1 MFAHLT
7 LFYYL
12 KALELIKQSAS
23 YNKEVGWKKWGMNG
37 TIISGEECSSRGN
50 SEYADPEEKHIWL
63 SQARNQYAHSTL
75 SNSEMIEQCRLYV
88 GLCRP

>member
-1 MFAHLT
+1 
-7 LFYYL
+7 
-12 KALELIKQSAS
+12 
-23 YNKEVGWKKWGMNG
+23 MNE
-37 TIISGEECSSRGN
+37 TIISGKECASRRN

-75 SNSEMIEQCRLYV
+75 NNSEMIGEQCRLYV

>member
-1 MFAHLT
+1 M
-7 LFYYL
+7 
-12 KALELIKQSAS
+12 I
-23 YNKEVGWKKWGMNG
+23 VGNILNRMSSKGLWWSDILAKTWKKWGMNG